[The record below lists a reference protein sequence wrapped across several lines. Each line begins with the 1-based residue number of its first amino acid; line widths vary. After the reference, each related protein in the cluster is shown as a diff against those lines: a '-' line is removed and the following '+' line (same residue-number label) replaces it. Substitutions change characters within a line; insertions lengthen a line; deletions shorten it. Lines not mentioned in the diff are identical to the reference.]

1 MSNSSNNNKREKLEP
16 GSSNV
21 IERLLL
27 RTPEQLKQYC
37 ELLSNEKKQDLYQ
50 KVLKE
55 MRKNPEVSQL
65 KKLNEIA
72 AVIEEAIIAHKD
84 GDKREES

>member
-1 MSNSSNNNKREKLEP
+1 SSNI
-16 GSSNV
+16 

-27 RTPEQLKQYC
+27 RTPEQLKLYC
-37 ELLSNEKKQDLYQ
+37 KLLDNEKKQDLYQ

-55 MRKNPEVSQL
+55 MHKNQEINQV

-72 AVIEEAIIAHKD
+72 VVIEEAI
-84 GDKREES
+84 EEGRK

>member
-16 GSSNV
+16 GSSNI

-27 RTPEQLKQYC
+27 RTPEQLKLYC
-37 ELLSNEKKQDLYQ
+37 KLLDNEKKQDLYQ

-55 MRKNPEVSQL
+55 MHKNQEINQV

-72 AVIEEAIIAHKD
+72 VVIEEAI
-84 GDKREES
+84 EEGRK

>member
-16 GSSNV
+16 GSSNI

-27 RTPEQLKQYC
+27 RTPKQLKLYC
-37 ELLSNEKKQDLYQ
+37 KLLDNEKRQDLYQ

-55 MRKNPEVSQL
+55 MRRSESV
-65 KKLNEIA
+65 
-72 AVIEEAIIAHKD
+72 EEAGRNSCCYRRGH
-84 GDKREES
+84 

>member
-1 MSNSSNNNKREKLEP
+1 MSNNNNNRESVLA
-16 GSSNV
+16 
-21 IERLLL
+21 RLLSK
-27 RTPEQLKQYC
+27 TPEQLKLYC
-37 ELLSNEKKQDLYQ
+37 KLLDNEKRQDLYQ

>member
-1 MSNSSNNNKREKLEP
+1 MNNNNKRKKLES
-16 GSSNV
+16 GSNNI

-27 RTPEQLKQYC
+27 RTPKQLKLYC
-37 ELLSNEKKQDLYQ
+37 KLLDNEKKQDLYQ

-55 MRKNPEVSQL
+55 MRKNPEVNQL

-72 AVIEEAIIAHKD
+72 AVIEEAI
-84 GDKREES
+84 EEGRK

>member
-1 MSNSSNNNKREKLEP
+1 MNNSSNNNKREKLES
-16 GSSNV
+16 GSNN
-21 IERLLL
+21 IIARLLL
-27 RTPEQLKQYC
+27 RTPEQLKLYC
-37 ELLSNEKKQDLYQ
+37 KLLDNEKKQDLYQ

-72 AVIEEAIIAHKD
+72 AVIEEAI
-84 GDKREES
+84 EEGRK

>member
-1 MSNSSNNNKREKLEP
+1 MNNSNNNNKRKKLEA
-16 GSSNV
+16 GSNNI

-27 RTPEQLKQYC
+27 RTPEQLKLYC
-37 ELLSNEKKQDLYQ
+37 KLFDNEKRQDLYQ

-55 MRKNPEVSQL
+55 MRANSEVNQL

-72 AVIEEAIIAHKD
+72 AVIEEAI
-84 GDKREES
+84 EEGRK

>member
-1 MSNSSNNNKREKLEP
+1 MSNNNNNRESVLA
-16 GSSNV
+16 
-21 IERLLL
+21 RLLSK
-27 RTPEQLKQYC
+27 TPEQLKLYC
-37 ELLSNEKKQDLYQ
+37 KLLDNEKRQDLYQ

-72 AVIEEAIIAHKD
+72 AVIEEAI
-84 GDKREES
+84 EEGRK